1 MNILGFILIY
11 LDKRKAIKHQY
22 RICENTLILVAL
34 MGGSIGIYLGMYCF
48 HHKTK
53 KIKFYLGIPLIF
65 LIQIII
71 YFYLRYFML

>member
-22 RICENTLILVAL
+22 RISENTLLLVAL
-34 MGGSIGIYLGMYCF
+34 MGGSIGIYLGMYYF

-53 KIKFYLGIPLIF
+53 KIRFYLGIPLIF

-71 YFYLRYFML
+71 YFYFIFVL